1 MHTLPTF
8 LIAGAAKSGSTTL
21 WNFLKAHPQVYMAP
35 MKEVNFF
42 ITDVW
47 WARNEKGLDWYSKL
61 FKKLDGVKAYGE
73 ASINYMSRP
82 ESADLIHQALPDVT
96 LIFILRDPV
105 DRIYSQYWYERQEG
119 TRLPDFGSFVSQRHP
134 MLKEWIWGS
143 RFDLHLKRYLNLFQ
157 EQQIKL
163 FLFSDLKKDPDQL
176 VKNLYRSVGVDERF
190 SPPDLTARL
199 NATRRVRSLLL
210 QRLIVRTESLA
221 YPISLPPIIQR
232 PMHRLRKSLRKA
244 NTNSISIPPMQVE
257 QRAEL
262 LQEFSDTIDFVEQ
275 FLARPLPDWRG
286 ISEIGYNFPA

>member
-1 MHTLPTF
+1 MLPTF

-47 WARNEKGLDWYSKL
+47 WARNEKGMDWYSNL
-61 FKKLDGVKAYGE
+61 FREVEGVKAYGE

-82 ESADLIHQALPDVT
+82 ELAELIHQALPQVT
-96 LIFILRDPV
+96 LLFILRDPV

-119 TRLPDFGSFVSQRHP
+119 TQLPGFDSFVRQRHTL
-134 MLKEWIWGS
+134 LKEWIWGS
-143 RFDLHLKRYLNLFQ
+143 RYDLHLKRFLNLFP
-157 EQQIKL
+157 EQQIRVI
-163 FLFSDLKKDPDQL
+163 LFSDLKRNPDQL
-176 VKNLYRSVGVDERF
+176 VKNLYRAVGVDEEF
-190 SPPDLTARL
+190 SPQNLTARL
-199 NATRRVRSLLL
+199 NPTRRVHSVLL

-221 YPISLPPIIQR
+221 YPISLPPFIQR

-244 NTNSISIPPMQVE
+244 NSSSISIPPMKAE

-262 LQEFSDTIDFVEQ
+262 LQEFSGTIDFIEQ
-275 FLARPLPDWRG
+275 FLKRPLPDWRSN
-286 ISEIGYNFPA
+286 SEIEYNFPA